1 VSLAKWVTGRVTIS
15 ARARQTPGFQFRVD
29 AHTIFCDGFAMRM
42 ARRSSE
48 SGWILVAALAL
59 SWSGTALAAKGK
71 VGIRFSGAEA
81 GPTRDA
87 IAQVLE
93 QHDFT
98 VISQEKLEAAATK
111 MHRGL
116 ESPGDL
122 VAVAAKL
129 KLVGVVA
136 GEVKDGGHKAG
147 AVVRSGSSG
156 KVSAKATWSA
166 AGPKKLADAVKAS
179 VWARL
184 GPGLRSGASGGA
196 AGGAGGG
203 AQDAAAEKLL
213 AAAEKEDDDEDEK
226 PAPKAAREEAPREK
240 PAAKRGGRSDADLE
254 EAAGISTAPAE
265 RRSTEHSRSKKTTKV
280 TTEEEGV
287 VVARPGREEKSDGAR
302 GLTALEL
309 GAGPRFLWR
318 DLHYSGTTG
327 SMLVP
332 FSMAG
337 APMLGVSALWFPGA
351 HTTTGTGANIGIVGN
366 AEYGSGIKSKASDG
380 SIFPTATTDFFGGL
394 RLRLHDGP
402 VELGLTGGYGR
413 HAFVFHGGMGTD
425 RNNINVPDV
434 DNRYLRAAAEVRL
447 ALGRDL
453 SLRAGGGYR
462 RVLTAGDARYQLR
475 SAQYFPHATVWGVDA
490 AVSLAYRVLS
500 AMEVEVGYDLRRYS
514 YTTNASPSD
523 PIALP
528 NFIDKYSAFWVNL
541 AIIIDGPAPRAKKGP
556 APREDD
562 DEES

>member
-1 VSLAKWVTGRVTIS
+1 
-15 ARARQTPGFQFRVD
+15 
-29 AHTIFCDGFAMRM
+29 MRI

-59 SWSGTALAAKGK
+59 SWSGAALAAKGK

-93 QHDFT
+93 QHEFT

-166 AGPKKLADAVKAS
+166 SGPKKLADAVKAS
-179 VWARL
+179 AWARL
-184 GPGLRSGASGGA
+184 GPGLRSGAGGGA
-196 AGGAGGG
+196 GGGG

-213 AAAEKEDDDEDEK
+213 AAAEKEDDDEDDK
-226 PAPKAAREEAPREK
+226 PAPAPKAAREEGSREK
-240 PAAKRGGRSDADLE
+240 PAPAKRGGRSDADLE
-254 EAAGISTAPAE
+254 EAAGISPAAAE
-265 RRSTEHSRSKKTTKV
+265 RRSTEHPRSKKTAKV
-280 TTEEEGV
+280 STDEEGV
-287 VVARPGREEKSDGAR
+287 VVARPSREGKSDGAR

-351 HTTTGTGANIGIVGN
+351 HATTGGGANIGIVGS

-380 SIFPTATTDFFGGL
+380 SIFPTATTDYFGGL

-434 DNRYLRAAAEVRL
+434 DNRYLRGAAEVRL

-453 SLRAGGGYR
+453 SFRAGGGYR

-490 AVSLAYRVLS
+490 TVSLAYRVLS

-541 AIIIDGPAPRAKKGP
+541 AIIVDGPAPRAKKGS
-556 APREDD
+556 APREED